1 MRIGHLRREAAY
13 VLGLTAIGV
22 GLGVLFAAPQAR
34 AQSAGLLPSNA
45 SDVNLGN
52 LRQLFDSAMTT
63 QPPTIQRGFTVTPSI
78 SLSGFFA
85 DPVAPGSGTSSSNRS
100 DFGTIITPSVVITGQ
115 SSRLQGTLAYSPQ
128 ATFYAQDGSAN
139 SVGQNFNGSLHAIL
153 VPQTLFLDARGT
165 GSLVLGQGGYSGY
178 SGYNANG
185 FSPQQLTQTYAFQI
199 SPLLQHRFDGTGIA
213 ELGYTYS
220 QTLFENGNNVPTVTP
235 FGTVAQNQNQ
245 ITNAAHMGFTSGKNF
260 GRVRYSFLLSG
271 SQSSGG
277 DLGTS
282 HRYIANTDIAYGV
295 TRQFILLGSLG
306 YEDVHYGGTNPINIS
321 DMTWA
326 AGARLIPNPK
336 SRLTLTYGHHDG
348 GNSFTFDGTYQLGP
362 RLLLSGRYSKGI
374 ATAAESLQS
383 ALASSTLN
391 PYGNPIDS
399 VTGVPL
405 ILEDNFFGTSGTVN
419 RIERYSASLAW
430 VLSRDVFTLATRTD
444 HDRVLSSSTANT
456 GGPSS
461 TSGSYVSVAWQHD
474 LSPTVSTNTS
484 YQYGVRTGA
493 GSFGSIGTATEDIN
507 SFSLGANWRV
517 SRTLTTSA
525 QYSLGVTSSRT
536 PGYSQ
541 TSHYVIISLNKQF

>member
-1 MRIGHLRREAAY
+1 MFVA
-13 VLGLTAIGV
+13 T
-22 GLGVLFAAPQAR
+22 PQAR

-52 LRQLFDSAMTT
+52 LRQLFDSALST

-78 SLSGFFA
+78 TVSGFFA
-85 DPVAPGSGTSSSNRS
+85 DPVESGSGTSTANRS
-100 DFGTIITPSVVITGQ
+100 DFGTIITPSLVISGQ
-115 SSRLQGTLAYSPQ
+115 SSRVQGTLAYSPQ

-139 SVGQNFNGSLHAIL
+139 SVGQNFDANLHAIL
-153 VPQTLFLDARGT
+153 VPQTLFLDVRGS
-165 GSLVLGQGGYSGY
+165 GSLVLGQGGYSGN
-178 SGYNANG
+178 NANG
-185 FSPQQLTQTYAFQI
+185 FSPQQLTQTYAFQF
-199 SPLLQHRFDGTGIA
+199 SPLLQHKFDGTGIA
-213 ELGYTYS
+213 ELGYTYAETIF
-220 QTLFENGNNVPTVTP
+220 QNGNNVPTATP
-235 FGTVAQNQNQ
+235 FGTVAPNQNE
-245 ITNAAHMGFTSGKNF
+245 ITNSAHLGFTSGENF
-260 GRVRYSFLLSG
+260 GRLRYSFLLSG

-282 HRYIANTDIAYGV
+282 HRNIAKTDLAYGI
-295 TRQFILLGSLG
+295 TREFILLGSLG
-306 YEDVHYGGTNPINIS
+306 YEDVHYGGTSPVNIS

-348 GNSFTFDGTYQLGP
+348 GNSFTFDGSYQLGP

-391 PYGNPIDS
+391 PYGSPIDS

-405 ILEDNFFGTSGTVN
+405 MLEDNFFGTSGTVD

-430 VLSRDVFTLATRTD
+430 VLQRDVVTLAARTD
-444 HDRVLSSSTANT
+444 HDRVLSSSTNLGTA
-456 GGPSS
+456 GPSS
-461 TSGSYVSVAWQHD
+461 TSGSYVSLAWQHD
-474 LSPTVSTNTS
+474 LSPTVSANTS
-484 YQYGVRTGA
+484 YQYGVRSGT
-493 GSFGSIGTATEDIN
+493 GSFGGTGTATEYLN

-536 PGYSQ
+536 QGYSQ
-541 TSHYVIISLNKQF
+541 TSHYVIISVNKQF